1 MALEKLKIAIEENYP
16 TFGRPV
22 EVLFNPQQIQIS
34 RSGGTVKEG
43 QLVGGEEPA
52 TLTIELFFDTT
63 LGKSGPEDVQR
74 YTKTIY
80 NLTRKKGKLNRPPLC
95 RLMWGKGSVWFLQGF
110 LKQVSK
116 TLTHF
121 LEDGTPVRAKL
132 NCTFEEWVPPEYKQK
147 SQNPIDDPTRIVR
160 RGETLSSIAAEE
172 YSDPSLWRVIADA
185 NKISNPRAIT
195 PGQILTVPP
204 LRAGSATS
212 TR

>member
-63 LGKSGPEDVQR
+63 LGKFGPEDVQR

-80 NLTRKKGKLNRPPLC
+80 NLTRKKGKLDRPPLC
-95 RLMWGKGSVWFLQGF
+95 RLMWGKGNVWFLQGF
-110 LKQVSK
+110 LKDVTK

-121 LEDGTPVRAKL
+121 LEDGTPVRARL
-132 NCTFEEWVPPEYKQK
+132 NCTFEEWVPPDYKQK
-147 SQNPIDDPTRIVR
+147 SQNPVDDPIRIVR

-172 YSDPSLWRVIADA
+172 YNDPSLWRVIADA
-185 NKISNPRAIT
+185 NKITNPRAIT

-204 LRAGSATS
+204 LRASSATS
-212 TR
+212 TK